1 MEADG
6 QKTGEL
12 AMSWETVKAIFPYG
26 LPTSL
31 QGGDQRPSCD
41 SNVIDFERFRAHRRP
56 PNPGGAASRA

>member
-1 MEADG
+1 VKTDE

-31 QGGDQRPSCD
+31 QGGDQRPFCD
-41 SNVIDFERFRAHRRP
+41 SNVIDFERFRAYRKP
-56 PNPGGAASRA
+56 VSRDVE